1 VGPAA
6 RKPLGRHVVQT
17 FVPPQIRYT
26 QLEDIS
32 SNTLVMHTVVNIYN
46 KLLLTGDDMYLIN
59 ARSRDSRGIRPNHA
73 RGRLAIELAMVRL
86 GLPREYQLEA
96 D

>member
-6 RKPLGRHVVQT
+6 RKPLTRRVVQA
-17 FVPPQIRYT
+17 FDPPQIRYT

-59 ARSRDSRGIRPNHA
+59 AKGQATPGTPPNHA
-73 RGRLAIELAMVRL
+73 RGRLAIELATVRL
-86 GLPREYQLEA
+86 GLPREYQLEY